1 MKAPSEEVRLY
12 RQEIAA
18 SVKKHWKD
26 EPIELSLLIRE
37 NWEEEIAEGKKPDS
51 YNYVIFID
59 IEGDIDWLYKGY
71 GKKSRCRKRARL

>member
-26 EPIELSLLIRE
+26 DPIELSLLIRE
-37 NWEEEIAEGKKPDS
+37 SWDEEIAEGEKPEEDPGNRTGS
-51 YNYVIFID
+51 SPDPDRDHRRSAPDRESLRRF
-59 IEGDIDWLYKGY
+59 
-71 GKKSRCRKRARL
+71 

>member
-26 EPIELSLLIRE
+26 DPIELSLLIRE
-37 NWEEEIAEGKKPDS
+37 SWDEEIAEGE
-51 YNYVIFID
+51 NRTVIIM
-59 IEGDIDWLYKGY
+59 
-71 GKKSRCRKRARL
+71 

>member
-26 EPIELSLLIRE
+26 DPIELSLLIRE
-37 NWEEEIAEGKKPDS
+37 NWDEEIAEGKS
-51 YNYVIFID
+51 QTVIIM
-59 IEGDIDWLYKGY
+59 
-71 GKKSRCRKRARL
+71 